1 MALRH
6 HWDMCVIEN
15 MTAKEPLQIS
25 SSTLGTVTEPLSQ
38 NISRGDQD
46 DSPGNDFDSGP
57 HSKRKKSNGQQDDPL
72 QHNLSP
78 TGQLQCDDVGVE
90 CSFACLGSTDV
101 ATTPALSTPATDSSR
116 VSSSEHEHV
125 TPDAEPLPSSKKRR
139 YSDLSPVVESSEV
152 LLSEVNWELRK
163 YKRSRLLQ

>member
-6 HWDMCVIEN
+6 HWEMCVIEN

-38 NISRGDQD
+38 NISRGDQN

-78 TGQLQCDDVGVE
+78 TGRYDVGVE

-101 ATTPALSTPATDSSR
+101 ATTLVLSTQATDSSR

-125 TPDAEPLPSSKKRR
+125 TPDSDRR
-139 YSDLSPVVESSEV
+139 YSDKSPVVEFSEV
-152 LLSEVNWELRK
+152 FLSKMNWELRK

>member
-6 HWDMCVIEN
+6 HWEMCVIEN

-57 HSKRKKSNGQQDDPL
+57 HSKQKKSNGQQDDPL

-78 TGQLQCDDVGVE
+78 TGQLQCYDVGVE
-90 CSFACLGSTDV
+90 CSCLGSTDV
-101 ATTPALSTPATDSSR
+101 ATTLALSTPATDSSR

-125 TPDAEPLPSSKKRR
+125 TPDADRR
-139 YSDLSPVVESSEV
+139 YSDKSPVVEFSEV